1 MHCEDDRPQP
11 ISVYDAAPLLGRA
24 TSTIHGWAL
33 RYDVARVGELDGKV
47 YFDYRDLAV
56 IERELRHGHPVPAT
70 PADRSAISARC
81 PLRDAEHARGIAA

>member
-1 MHCEDDRPQP
+1 MHCENDRPQP
-11 ISVYDAAPLLGRA
+11 ISVYDAAPRLGRA

-33 RYDVARVGELDGKV
+33 RYRVTRVGELDGKV

-70 PADRSAISARC
+70 PADRAAIAQRC
-81 PLRDAEHARGIAA
+81 PLRACQRAIVR